1 MFYKS
6 VIANQL
12 QILVNGPMESVL
24 QRVTIIGEILSFRSL
39 LHTALNDVL
48 KRRLPFLLSIVN
60 DLRNTA
66 NEHNL
71 LVISCNLKQK
81 SLLIKT

>member
-1 MFYKS
+1 
-6 VIANQL
+6 
-12 QILVNGPMESVL
+12 MESVL

-39 LHTALNDVL
+39 LHSALHDVL

-60 DLRNTA
+60 DLHDTA

-71 LVISCNLKQK
+71 LVLCI
-81 SLLIKT
+81 I